1 MKILNLPGKTGKWM
15 PIQSVSEFKK
25 LYVNKDA
32 RLMYLEDKSFR
43 DKYVVSKRTKRAQ
56 QRANKWLAKYA

>member
-1 MKILNLPGKTGKWM
+1 M

-43 DKYVVSKRTKRAQ
+43 DKYVVSKRTKRSQ

>member
-1 MKILNLPGKTGKWM
+1 M